1 MVLAIRMKPFGWARA
16 VNGRLSIIQHSTN
29 ENTFLMFSPLLLI
42 EKMPLNNIVMCD
54 RVYRVIKKKG
64 GKNSPPSMKKVGV
77 I

>member
-1 MVLAIRMKPFGWARA
+1 MKPFGWARA

-42 EKMPLNNIVMCD
+42 EKMPLNNIVMCH

-64 GKNSPPSMKKVGV
+64 GEEFPPPSMKKVGV
-77 I
+77 V